1 MTEPRIVPPPDLGFD
16 PDALQ
21 QKYRRERDKRIRADG
36 VQQYIDPSGSFDRF
50 AQDPYVEPGFSRDPL
65 TDEVDV
71 VVIGGGFTGLVTAA
85 RLIEAGVR
93 DVRII
98 EKGGDV
104 GGVWYWNRYPGIR
117 CDVDSYIYLP
127 LLEEIGT
134 VPSEKY
140 SAGGEILDHCRAIA
154 KRFDL
159 YANSCFQTQVTS
171 ISWDDEQARWT
182 VRTDRDDEIKA
193 RFVCL
198 GSGGLDRPRLPAIPG
213 IESFTGHSFHTSRW
227 DYSYTGGKSDGGMTG
242 LRDKKVAIIGTA
254 ASAIQ
259 CIPLIA
265 DSAERLTVFQRT
277 PAIVD
282 ARNNRPTDVEWFKN
296 QEPGWQ
302 RRRAENFTS
311 IIIGKPQTEDLVDD
325 RITALYSR
333 ATKPRNAGAQ
343 EPPQVDPGM
352 APAQRMQLANYTK
365 MEEIRAR
372 VGSIVSH
379 PEVAESLKPYYNLGC
394 KRPQFSDV
402 YLQTFN
408 DPDVTLVDTQGAGV
422 DRITET
428 GVVFDDHEYEVDCI
442 IYATG
447 FASGVAT
454 ANAGG
459 FEVVGRG
466 GTTLSDKWAGGTRTL
481 HGVYMNGFPNL
492 FVIGGIAQA
501 SLTINFTHILDEQ
514 ATHVAAL
521 IQSFTQAGVKTMEV
535 RPEAEQRWA
544 QTLAAKAVD
553 RSKVIAECPPGD
565 HLALL
570 GSVYGGGPFEYI
582 EICRQWRE
590 KDFENDL
597 DLTYE

>member
-1 MTEPRIVPPPDLGFD
+1 MTEPRMVAAPDLGFD

-21 QKYRRERDKRIRADG
+21 QKYRQERDKRVRANG

-71 VVIGGGFTGLVTAA
+71 VVVGGGFTGLVTAA

-98 EKGGDV
+98 EKAGDV

-154 KRFDL
+154 RRFDL
-159 YANSCFQTQVTS
+159 YSNSCFQTQVTS
-171 ISWDDEQARWT
+171 ISWDEEQSRWT
-182 VRTDRDDEIKA
+182 VRTDRNDAIKA

-227 DYSYTGGKSDGGMTG
+227 DYSYTGGSAQGGMTG
-242 LRDKKVAIIGTA
+242 LQDKKVAIIGTA

-265 DSAERLTVFQRT
+265 DSAEHLTVFQRT
-277 PAIVD
+277 PSIVD
-282 ARNNRPTDVEWFKN
+282 ARNNRPTDVEWYKN

-302 RRRAENFTS
+302 KRRAENFTS
-311 IIIGKPQTEDLVDD
+311 IIVGIPQAEDLVAD
-325 RITALYSR
+325 RITALYR
-333 ATKPRNAGAQ
+333 RVTKPQTAGPGSPP
-343 EPPQVDPGM
+343 EPDSAM
-352 APAQRMQLANYTK
+352 APAQRMQLANYAK
-365 MEEIRAR
+365 MEEVRAR
-372 VGSIVSH
+372 VSSIVNH
-379 PEVAESLKPYYNLGC
+379 PQVAESLKPYYNLGC

-402 YLQTFN
+402 YLHTFN
-408 DPDVTLVDTQGAGV
+408 SPDVTLVDTQGAGV
-422 DRITET
+422 DRITAT
-428 GVVFDDHEYEVDCI
+428 GVVFDNREYEVDCI

-454 ANAGG
+454 ANAGR

-466 GTTLSDKWAGGTRTL
+466 GTTLSDKWAGGTRSL
-481 HGVYMNGFPNL
+481 HGVYMSGFPNL
-492 FVIGGIAQA
+492 FIIGGIAQA

-514 ATHVAAL
+514 ATHVAGL
-521 IQSFTQAGVKTMEV
+521 IQGYQQAGVKTMEV
-535 RPEAEQRWA
+535 RSDAEERWA
-544 QTLAAKAVD
+544 QTLATKAVD
-553 RSKVIAECPPGD
+553 RSKIIAECPPGD

-570 GSVYGGGPFEYI
+570 GSVYGGGPFEYV
-582 EICRQWRE
+582 EICKQWRE
-590 KDFENDL
+590 NDFQNDL

>member
-1 MTEPRIVPPPDLGFD
+1 MTEPRMVPPLDLGFD
-16 PDALQ
+16 PDTLQ
-21 QKYRRERDKRIRADG
+21 QKYREERDKRVRPNG
-36 VQQYIDPSGSFDRF
+36 VKQYIDPSGSFDRF

-71 VVIGGGFTGLVTAA
+71 VVVGGGFTGLVTAA

-140 SAGGEILDHCRAIA
+140 SAGAEILDHCQAIA
-154 KRFDL
+154 KRYDL
-159 YANSCFQTQVTS
+159 YSNGCFQTQVTS
-171 ISWDDEQARWT
+171 ISWDDAESRWT
-182 VRTDRDDEIKA
+182 VRTDRNDAIKA

-227 DYSYTGGKSDGGMTG
+227 DYSYTGGNPEGGMTG
-242 LRDKKVAIIGTA
+242 LEDKSVAIIGTA

-265 DSAERLTVFQRT
+265 ESAKQLTVFQRT
-277 PAIVD
+277 PSIID
-282 ARNNRPTDVEWFKN
+282 ARNNRATDLEWFTN

-302 RRRAENFTS
+302 KRRAENFTS
-311 IIIGKPQTEDLVDD
+311 IIVGIPQDEDLVAD

-333 ATKPRNAGAQ
+333 VTKPRNAGPEGPS
-343 EPPQVDPGM
+343 EPDPAM
-352 APAQRMQLANYTK
+352 APAQRMQLANYAK

-372 VGSIVSH
+372 VSTIVSR

-402 YLQTFN
+402 YLPTFN
-408 DPDVTLVDTQGAGV
+408 EPDVTLVDTQGAGV

-459 FEVVGRG
+459 FSVVGRG

-481 HGVYMNGFPNL
+481 HGIYMNGFPNL
-492 FVIGGIAQA
+492 FIIGGIAQA

-521 IQSFTQAGVKTMEV
+521 IQQCARDGVTAMEV
-535 RPEAEQRWA
+535 RAEAEQRWA
-544 QTLAAKAVD
+544 ETLAAKAVD
-553 RSKVIAECPPGD
+553 RSKIIAECPPGD

-570 GSVYGGGPFEYI
+570 GSVYGGGPFEYV
-582 EICRQWRE
+582 EICKQWRAT
-590 KDFENDL
+590 DSRTDL
-597 DLTYE
+597 DLRYE

>member
-16 PDALQ
+16 PEALKQ
-21 QKYRRERDKRIRADG
+21 RYREERDKRLRDNGA
-36 VQQYIDPSGSFDRF
+36 QLYIDPSGQFDRF
-50 AQDPYVEPGFSRDPL
+50 AQDPYVEPNFSREPL

-71 VVIGGGFTGLVTAA
+71 VVVGGGFTGLVTAA
-85 RLIEAGVR
+85 RLIEAGVKN
-93 DVRII
+93 VRII

-127 LLEEIGT
+127 LLEQVGT

-140 SAGGEILDHCRAIA
+140 SAGSEILEHCRAIA

-159 YANSCFQTQVTS
+159 YHNSCFQTQVTS
-171 ISWDDEQARWT
+171 ISWDDDESRWT
-182 VRTDRDDEIKA
+182 VRTHRQDAIKA

-213 IESFTGHSFHTSRW
+213 IETFTGHSFHTSRW
-227 DYSYTGGKSDGGMTG
+227 DYSYTGGDGEGRMTG
-242 LRDKKVAIIGTA
+242 LQDKKVAIIGTA

-265 DSAERLTVFQRT
+265 ESAQQLTVFQRT
-277 PAIVD
+277 PSVID
-282 ARNNRPTDVEWFKN
+282 ARNNRLTDVDWFKS

-302 RRRAENFTS
+302 KRRAENFTS
-311 IIIGKPQTEDLVDD
+311 IIVGIPQAQDLVDD

-333 ATKPRNAGAQ
+333 ATKPQNTGTHTV
-343 EPPQVDPGM
+343 PQADPSQT
-352 APAQRMQLANYTK
+352 PAQRMQLANYAK

-372 VGSIVSH
+372 VDSIVSR
-379 PEVAESLKPYYNLGC
+379 PDVAESLKPYYNLGC
-394 KRPQFSDV
+394 KRPQFSDK

-408 DPDVTLVDTQGAGV
+408 KPQVTLVDTQGAGV

-428 GVVFDDHEYEVDCI
+428 AVIFGDQEYEVDCI

-459 FEVVGRG
+459 FAVVGRG
-466 GTTLSDKWAGGTRTL
+466 GTTLSEKWAAGTRTL
-481 HGVYMNGFPNL
+481 HGIYMNGFPNL

-514 ATHVAAL
+514 ASHVAAL
-521 IQSFTQAGVKTMEV
+521 ISRFTQEGIKTMEV
-535 RPEAEQRWA
+535 LPEAEGRWA

-553 RSKVIAECPPGD
+553 RSKIIAECPPGD

-570 GSVYGGGPFEYI
+570 GSVYGGGPFEYV

-590 KDFENDL
+590 QDSRDDL